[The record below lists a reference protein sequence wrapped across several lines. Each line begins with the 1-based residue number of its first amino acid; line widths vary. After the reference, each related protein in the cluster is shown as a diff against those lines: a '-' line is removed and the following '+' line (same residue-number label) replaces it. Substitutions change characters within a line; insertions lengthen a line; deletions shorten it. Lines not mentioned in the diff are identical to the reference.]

1 MTRRL
6 MMVAVLGL
14 AGAIGAGAQG
24 EGHATTAAQ
33 VEPAKA
39 FDAALSSVEKEF
51 MSAANAMP
59 AEKYSFTPASL
70 SITGAKYD
78 GVKTF
83 AQEVTHV
90 TQANYYFFSA
100 ASGLKPEIDVKA
112 IGALKTKAEIVAA
125 AAASF
130 AFGHKAM
137 ATLTKQNAFEV
148 VKGDEVQTRATL
160 AGESVAHA
168 FDHYGQMV
176 EYLRMNGIVPPASVK

>member
-1 MTRRL
+1 MTRNL
-6 MMVAVLGL
+6 IMVAVLGL
-14 AGAIGAGAQG
+14 TGAIGAGAQS
-24 EGHATTAAQ
+24 EGHANTAAQ
-33 VEPAKA
+33 AEPAKA
-39 FDAALSSVEKEF
+39 FDVALSSVEKEF

-70 SITGAKYD
+70 AISGAKYD

-90 TQANYYFFSA
+90 TQANYFYFSA
-100 ASGLKPEIDVKA
+100 ASGLKPDPNVKA

-130 AFGHKAM
+130 TFGHRAM
-137 ATLTKQNAFEV
+137 ATLTKQNAFDV
-148 VKGDEVQTRATL
+148 VKGDDVQTRATL
-160 AGESVAHA
+160 AGEAVAHA

-176 EYLRMNGIVPPASVK
+176 EYLRMNGVVPPASVK